1 MKANQKLN
9 NKEEQLN
16 NKEYSIEKL
25 QYYTTLYKLP
35 KYLEKVNILY
45 IIYLKILILVYFL
58 FKYNSI

>member
-9 NKEEQLN
+9 NKEQLN
-16 NKEYSIEKL
+16 NKEDSIEKL

-58 FKYNSI
+58 FQYNSI